1 MYLNSSINIQLYY
14 TRWIKLLLKHEHDN
28 VQARKTSQT
37 KPKGGCRTLETVDR
51 YIRQQTKGHQTRVVW
66 F

>member
-1 MYLNSSINIQLYY
+1 MLLDASYWSKTTSPQVYY
-14 TRWIKLLLKHEHDN
+14 QEHDN

-37 KPKGGCRTLETVDR
+37 KPKGGYRTRETVDR
-51 YIRQQTKGHQTRVVW
+51 YIRQQTKGHQTRVMW